1 MAVFTSLTLDELA
14 PWLAQYAL
22 GAPVQLRGIA
32 AGIENSNFFLT
43 TGLDGVQHEYVLTIF
58 EKLSA
63 AELPFYLDLTAHLS
77 SAGVPCP
84 GPVKGRDGRNFH
96 LLLGKPAA
104 IVRRLPGQSHL
115 RPSNAERA
123 QVGAMLA
130 FMHLAGQN
138 FAGAQANPR
147 GPHWWAV
154 TAPRLHPYLDAPT
167 RALLDDELQ
176 FQAAHRHDTLP
187 RGPVH
192 ADLFRDNVLFE
203 QEADGSSRLGG
214 FIDFYFAGRDCLLF
228 DVAVC
233 VNDWCIAHDD
243 DAADSAGALAA
254 GTDGQPNGGQ
264 LNGTR
269 RKGELIAHEVQAFLA
284 AYHQVRPLSAAEQA
298 AWPVMLRAGAL
309 RFWLSRLYDFHL
321 PRAGEMIT
329 PHDPGHFG
337 RILQLRRAA
346 ASLPWIV

>member
-43 TGLDGVQHEYVLTIF
+43 TRLDGVQHDYVLTIF
-58 EKLSA
+58 EKLTE

-96 LLLGKPAA
+96 LLKGKPAA

-138 FAGAQANPR
+138 FAGAQDNPR

-167 RALLDDELQ
+167 RALLEDELQ

-187 RGPVH
+187 RGPIH

-233 VNDWCIAHDD
+233 VNDWCIAHDA
-243 DAADSAGALAA
+243 DASDGNGA
-254 GTDGQPNGGQ
+254 P
-264 LNGTR
+264 

-284 AYHQVRPLSAAEQA
+284 AYHQVRPLGAAEHA

-337 RILQLRRAA
+337 RILQWRRSA